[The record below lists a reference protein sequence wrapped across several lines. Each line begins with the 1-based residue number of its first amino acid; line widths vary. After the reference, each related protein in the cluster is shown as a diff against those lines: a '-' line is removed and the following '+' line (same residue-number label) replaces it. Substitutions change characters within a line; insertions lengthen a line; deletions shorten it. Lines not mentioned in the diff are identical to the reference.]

1 MSEEVCNI
9 YPGTN
14 IAKASSVAEVQKV
27 KSKVFLLCESSRI
40 VPSHLTDLYQRTA
53 VGMDKD
59 QQKQVANLL
68 SKYCSIFSENDD
80 DIGRRRCMNR

>member
-27 KSKVFLLCESSRI
+27 KSKVCESSRI
-40 VPSHLTDLYQRTA
+40 VPSHLTDLYQRTV

-59 QQKQVANLL
+59 QQKRVANLL